1 MFAKAKAAGTR
12 PRKPLGPQPMSEEAV
27 QPAVTNRHVARGLGT
42 TVLARLGA
50 VVEIVTQ
57 PLYVLMF
64 GLAGFGLYAVLWAA
78 INLIENIFDLGM
90 TSAMQRT
97 VPQSAS
103 DAEAAAALRTALL
116 FGVGPCLVVSA
127 LIAIF
132 AADLA
137 PWLNVAEKDR
147 ALVTPAIQIFVW
159 ALPLWAFVE
168 IATSA
173 LRARMVFGAEI
184 RLRIVWE
191 QVMRVVFAVLFFALG
206 FGLEGLFIAHLC
218 SLAVTAILS
227 VRLLRRY
234 YSFGDLLRG
243 GRGSEVERNTFWA
256 GLSVL
261 PSNII
266 TRLFGDA
273 PALILNLMLPGAS
286 GAAAAG
292 LFTIARKLSSVVQLV
307 RIAFAYVVAPLAA
320 SAERGGREQVADI
333 YAYATRLIS
342 AIALPMAAVL
352 AAGSSSL
359 LSLFGAQAHVAQ
371 GAVIILFIARAI
383 EAVVGISLPVLQ
395 VVAAFRHQLT
405 ASLLGVL
412 VAVGAGWLLVDHV
425 DALTGVTLAMSI
437 GLVVMAGIPM
447 LQLAIGEGLH
457 PFDHQF
463 PMVALRGLAITI
475 VAGALALLV
484 SRLPDPV
491 ALPLIIAIAVGAIWL
506 SVRFGLPYADRA
518 SLGKTG
524 RRLRL
529 IGPDARVAEAG
540 DPA

>member
-1 MFAKAKAAGTR
+1 MMSDAAA
-12 PRKPLGPQPMSEEAV
+12 SS
-27 QPAVTNRHVARGLGT
+27 AVTSRSVARGLGT

-50 VVEIVTQ
+50 VVEIVAQ

-64 GLAGFGLYAVLWAA
+64 GLTGYGLYAVLWAT
-78 INLIENIFDLGM
+78 INLLENFFDVGM

-103 DAEAAAALRTALL
+103 DAEAAAALRTAMI
-116 FGVGPCLVVSA
+116 FGVTPCIIVAA
-127 LIAIF
+127 LIAAF

-137 PWLNVAEKDR
+137 PLFNVAPGDVP
-147 ALVTPAIQIFVW
+147 LVAPAIRLFIW

-173 LRARMVFGAEI
+173 MRARMVFGAEI
-184 RLRIVWE
+184 RLRIMWE
-191 QVMRVVFAVLFFALG
+191 QILRLVFAALLFAAG

-218 SLAVTAILS
+218 SLAITAILCI
-227 VRLLRRY
+227 RLLARY
-234 YSFGDLLRG
+234 YSLADLWRG
-243 GRGSEVERNTFWA
+243 PWASETARQTFWA
-256 GLSVL
+256 GLSIL

-266 TRLFGDA
+266 GRLFGDA
-273 PALILNLMLPGAS
+273 PTLILNQLLPGAT

-307 RIAFAYVVAPLAA
+307 RIAFTYVIAPLAA
-320 SAERGGREQVADI
+320 SAEREDRAQVADI

-342 AIALPMAAVL
+342 AIALPLAAVL

-359 LSLFGAQAHVAQ
+359 LSLFGSQAQVAQ
-371 GAVIILFIARAI
+371 VAVIILLFARAF
-383 EAVVGISLPVLQ
+383 EAVLGISQPVLQ

-405 ASLLGVL
+405 ASLFGVI
-412 VAVGAGWLLVDHV
+412 VALGAGWLIIGHL
-425 DALTGVTLAMSI
+425 DALTGVTLATAI
-437 GLVVMAGIPM
+437 GLVVMAAIPTI
-447 LQLAIGEGLH
+447 QLAMTEKLH

-463 PMVALRGLAITI
+463 PTVALRGLGITI
-475 VAGALALLV
+475 VAGAAALLV

-491 ALPLIIAIAVGAIWL
+491 ALPLIILIAVASIWL
-506 SVRFGLPYADRA
+506 SMRFALPFADRA

-529 IGPDARVAEAG
+529 FESHIA
-540 DPA
+540 

>member
-1 MFAKAKAAGTR
+1 MLAKAKAAGTR

-97 VPQSAS
+97 VPQSAT

-116 FGVGPCLVVSA
+116 FGVGPCLVVAA

-227 VRLLRRY
+227 VRLLRRH

-371 GAVIILFIARAI
+371 GAVIILLLARAA
-383 EAVVGISLPVLQ
+383 EAVLGISLPVLQ

-412 VAVGAGWLLVDHV
+412 VAVGAGWLFVDHV

>member
-1 MFAKAKAAGTR
+1 
-12 PRKPLGPQPMSEEAV
+12 MSDDTA
-27 QPAVTNRHVARGLGT
+27 QSAVTSRHVARGLGT
-42 TVLARLGA
+42 TVLARMGA
-50 VVEIVTQ
+50 VVEIVAQ

-64 GLAGFGLYAVLWAA
+64 GLAGYGLYAVLWAT

-103 DAEAAAALRTALL
+103 DTEAAAALRTAML
-116 FGVGPCLVVSA
+116 FGVGPCIAVAA

-137 PWLNVAEKDR
+137 PMLNVAERDR
-147 ALVTPAIQIFVW
+147 PLVIPAIQLFVW

-173 LRARMVFGAEI
+173 MRARMVFGAEI

-191 QVMRVVFAVLFFALG
+191 QIMRLVFAGAFFAGGLG
-206 FGLEGLFIAHLC
+206 LKGLFVAHLC
-218 SLAVTAILS
+218 SLAITALLC

-234 YSFGDLLRG
+234 YSFADLWRG
-243 GRGSEVERNTFWA
+243 GRGSTVERDTFWA
-256 GLSVL
+256 GLSIL

-266 TRLFGDA
+266 ARLFGDA
-273 PALILNLMLPGAS
+273 PALILNLLLPGAA
-286 GAAAAG
+286 GAAASG

-307 RIAFAYVVAPLAA
+307 RIAFVYVMAPLAA
-320 SAERGGREQVADI
+320 SAEREDRAQVTDI

-342 AIALPMAAVL
+342 AIALPLAAVL

-359 LSLFGAQAHVAQ
+359 LSLFGHQAQVAQ
-371 GAVIILFIARAI
+371 GALIILLFARAA
-383 EAVVGISLPVLQ
+383 EAVLGISLPVLQ

-405 ASLLGVL
+405 ASLFG
-412 VAVGAGWLLVDHV
+412 VAVAIGAGWLICDHM

-447 LQLAIGEGLH
+447 VQLAMGERLH

-463 PMVALRGLAITI
+463 PLVALRGLAITLIAGI
-475 VAGALALLV
+475 VALLV

-491 ALPLIIAIAVGAIWL
+491 ALPLIVGIAAGAIWSSL
-506 SVRFGLPYADRA
+506 RFALPHADRA
-518 SLGKTG
+518 SLGKAG
-524 RRLRL
+524 RKLRL
-529 IGPDARVAEAG
+529 V
-540 DPA
+540 

>member
-97 VPQSAS
+97 VPQSAT

-116 FGVGPCLVVSA
+116 FGVGPCLVVAA

-227 VRLLRRY
+227 VRLLRRH

-371 GAVIILFIARAI
+371 GAVIILLLARAI

-412 VAVGAGWLLVDHV
+412 VAVGAGWLFVDHV

-529 IGPDARVAEAG
+529 IGPDVRVAEAG

>member
-97 VPQSAS
+97 VPQSAT

-116 FGVGPCLVVSA
+116 FGVGPCLVVAA

-371 GAVIILFIARAI
+371 GAVIILLLARAA
-383 EAVVGISLPVLQ
+383 EAVLGISLPVLQ

-412 VAVGAGWLLVDHV
+412 VAVGAGWLFVDHV

-491 ALPLIIAIAVGAIWL
+491 ALPLIVAIAVGAIWL

>member
-1 MFAKAKAAGTR
+1 
-12 PRKPLGPQPMSEEAV
+12 MSDDTA
-27 QPAVTNRHVARGLGT
+27 QSAVTSRHVARGLGT

-50 VVEIVTQ
+50 VVEIVAQ

-64 GLAGFGLYAVLWAA
+64 GLAGYGLYAVLWAT

-103 DAEAAAALRTALL
+103 DTEAAAALRTAML
-116 FGVGPCLVVSA
+116 FGVGPCILVAA
-127 LIAIF
+127 LIATF

-137 PWLNVAEKDR
+137 PMLNVAERDR
-147 ALVTPAIQIFVW
+147 PLVVPAIQLFVW

-173 LRARMVFGAEI
+173 MRARMVFGAEI

-191 QVMRVVFAVLFFALG
+191 QIMRLVFAGAFFAGGLG
-206 FGLEGLFIAHLC
+206 LKGLFIAHLC
-218 SLAVTAILS
+218 SLAITAALC

-234 YSFGDLLRG
+234 YSFADLWRG
-243 GRGSEVERNTFWA
+243 GRGSAVERDTFWA
-256 GLSVL
+256 GLSIL

-266 TRLFGDA
+266 ARLFGDA
-273 PALILNLMLPGAS
+273 PALILNLLLPGAA

-307 RIAFAYVVAPLAA
+307 RIAFVYVMAPLAA
-320 SAERGGREQVADI
+320 SAEREDRAQVTDI

-342 AIALPMAAVL
+342 AIALPLAAVL

-359 LSLFGAQAHVAQ
+359 LSLFGHQAQVAQ
-371 GAVIILFIARAI
+371 GALIILLFARAA
-383 EAVVGISLPVLQ
+383 EAVLGISLPVLQ

-405 ASLLGVL
+405 ASIFGVA
-412 VAVGAGWLLVDHV
+412 VAVGAGWLIVGHM

-447 LQLAIGEGLH
+447 LQLAASEGLH

-463 PMVALRGLAITI
+463 PLVALRGLAITLA
-475 VAGALALLV
+475 AGIAALLV
-484 SRLPDPV
+484 GRLPDPV
-491 ALPLIIAIAVGAIWL
+491 ALPLIVGIAVGAIWSSL
-506 SVRFGLPYADRA
+506 RFALPQADRT

-524 RRLRL
+524 RKLRL
-529 IGPDARVAEAG
+529 AP
-540 DPA
+540 

>member
-1 MFAKAKAAGTR
+1 MLAKAKAAGTR

-97 VPQSAS
+97 VPQSAT

-116 FGVGPCLVVSA
+116 FGVGPCLVVAA

-227 VRLLRRY
+227 VRLLRRH

-371 GAVIILFIARAI
+371 GAVIILLLARAI

-412 VAVGAGWLLVDHV
+412 VAVGAGWLFVDHV

-529 IGPDARVAEAG
+529 IGPDVRVAEAG

>member
-64 GLAGFGLYAVLWAA
+64 GLAGFGLYAVLWAT

-97 VPQSAS
+97 VPQSAT

-116 FGVGPCLVVSA
+116 FGVGPCLIVAA

-191 QVMRVVFAVLFFALG
+191 QVMRVVFAVLFFAVG

-227 VRLLRRY
+227 VRLLRRH
-234 YSFGDLLRG
+234 YSFGDLLHG

-256 GLSVL
+256 GLSIL

-307 RIAFAYVVAPLAA
+307 RIAFAYVMAPLAA

-371 GAVIILFIARAI
+371 GAVIILLLARAA
-383 EAVVGISLPVLQ
+383 EAVLGISLPVLQ

-405 ASLLGVL
+405 ASLFGVL

-425 DALTGVTLAMSI
+425 DALTGVTLAMSV

-475 VAGALALLV
+475 VAGVLALLV
-484 SRLPDPV
+484 SRLPDAV

-529 IGPDARVAEAG
+529 IGPDAPVAEPG
-540 DPA
+540 DAA